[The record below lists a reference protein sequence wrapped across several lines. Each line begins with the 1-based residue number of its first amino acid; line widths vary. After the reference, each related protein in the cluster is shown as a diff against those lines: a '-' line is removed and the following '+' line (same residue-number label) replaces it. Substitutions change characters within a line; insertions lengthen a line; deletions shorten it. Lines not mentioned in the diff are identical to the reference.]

1 MPSDSFSGFLRPYAL
16 QTWILEDLAQG
27 LEQALPSVLRLQPAQ
42 LSQVSLRRSLMQ
54 HAGQA
59 RGQAR
64 VQPLAQFTLQY
75 HCGLPHRLAALARS
89 EGIPPES
96 WAPGSW
102 APGGWA
108 PGSWAP
114 QTITPLT
121 LARWVLPH
129 FPDRGWRIHIDDRHH
144 WVWTAT
150 PLVLD
155 RWLRSW
161 FQHPPA
167 RSPGHS
173 VPAPELP
180 LPWAGDDQLLWRS
193 QYHHGR
199 CCQRLQQV
207 AVELGQAGRV
217 DLLQWLQ
224 EIVASGELWPSGL
237 ESGAVRAKPWQGVSL
252 LGDSFD
258 PLPPSQSQLWDCSWQ
273 LLDALAWKPRRSPA
287 LLALFLNRLDRFQAA
302 HPFPGFLQVSPPG
315 PPLLSVAR
323 YGALLHSSQILLRLV
338 LADLG
343 GAIAPLDL

>member
-27 LEQALPSVLRLQPAQ
+27 LEQALPLVLRLQPAQ

-54 HAGQA
+54 HAGQS
-59 RGQAR
+59 RVQAR
-64 VQPLAQFTLQY
+64 VQHPVQSTLQY

-89 EGIPPES
+89 EGILPES
-96 WAPGSW
+96 LAPRGL
-102 APGGWA
+102 
-108 PGSWAP
+108 AP
-114 QTITPLT
+114 QTITPLI

-155 RWLRSW
+155 RWLRFW

-167 RSPGHS
+167 RPSGHS
-173 VPAPELP
+173 VPAPGLP

-207 AVELGQAGRV
+207 AVELEQASGV

-224 EIVASGELWPSGL
+224 EIVSSGELRPSGS
-237 ESGAVRAKPWQGVSL
+237 ESGAVRANSQQGVSL

-273 LLDALAWKPRRSPA
+273 LLDALAWKPPRSPA

-302 HPFPGFLQVSPPG
+302 HPFPGFLQASPPG
-315 PPLLSVAR
+315 SPLLPVAR